1 MRSHAGKNGELTKAT
16 SNYLK
21 VFKGAGVAGSIVSS
35 TISVGS
41 AYNYYSN
48 GGEDSEVAIKASLDA
63 TMALI
68 GAFGGPVGFGISAL
82 YFIADYATDGFGGYG
97 AY

>member
-1 MRSHAGKNGELTKAT
+1 MYRVGKTINVTRKNSCNSRDNG
-16 SNYLK
+16 
-21 VFKGAGVAGSIVSS
+21 
-35 TISVGS
+35 
-41 AYNYYSN
+41 
-48 GGEDSEVAIKASLDA
+48 SEVAIKASLNA

-68 GAFGGPVGFGISAL
+68 GAFGGSVGFGISAL